1 MKRKVLAIIC
11 TLSMICSFPAM
22 AGPRLAKKISVYP
35 VTGQKISVYSAMEK
49 TATVQPVAQAV
60 QSAQKDAVYPVAEQ
74 KAMFE
79 KYGFSTLDGHSL
91 LAVQIHPNTVKDL
104 GNCYQAQATFLSGVE
119 LENVAPGVRQTVS
132 VDDLK
137 NEKKTF
143 VATEDGFEEEGI
155 QDPLGLFSYWTE
167 KDGEHQFLYHDS
179 HDRVDKPVFI
189 GNIYIKKDAQTSI
202 YLDNSHKKVTK
213 ASLNAQGNDYD
224 GVFLDA
230 QGYVTKLVDYGD

>member
-22 AGPRLAKKISVYP
+22 AGPRIAKKISVYP
-35 VTGQKISVYSAMEK
+35 VTGQKISVYSAIEK

-143 VATEDGFEEEGI
+143 VATEDGFE
-155 QDPLGLFSYWTE
+155 
-167 KDGEHQFLYHDS
+167 DGEHQFLYHDS

>member
-22 AGPRLAKKISVYP
+22 AGPRIAKKISVYP

-132 VDDLK
+132 V
-137 NEKKTF
+137 
-143 VATEDGFEEEGI
+143 EEEGI

>member
-1 MKRKVLAIIC
+1 M
-11 TLSMICSFPAM
+11 
-22 AGPRLAKKISVYP
+22 
-35 VTGQKISVYSAMEK
+35 
-49 TATVQPVAQAV
+49 AQAV

>member
-1 MKRKVLAIIC
+1 MKRKVLAIVC

-22 AGPRLAKKISVYP
+22 AGPRIAKKISVYP
-35 VTGQKISVYSAMEK
+35 VTGQKISVYSAIEK
-49 TATVQPVAQAV
+49 TATVQPVA
-60 QSAQKDAVYPVAEQ
+60 
-74 KAMFE
+74 KA
-79 KYGFSTLDGHSL
+79 
-91 LAVQIHPNTVKDL
+91 VKDL